1 MLTNILNLNLTLNM
15 KNKLYVLLILVI
27 LNSPRSAAQEIE
39 KMNKSELRDFISLLN
54 VKIDSLKSENI
65 KYEEYFK
72 KLSANLSQ
80 LELKSSQLETKI
92 KVNETEI
99 LRLSKLLSDSES
111 EKKRIIAQNQ
121 IEVIR
126 LNKKISTLQD
136 SILGIQTFPNSEV
149 DVSLNTND
157 FLNEYY
163 FNQIPLPNN
172 SYSLVLSKLVYGSK
186 LNYER
191 YNYNNDEN
199 KGAVIRLPEILNAN
213 TFTYWSVKPNSMI
226 SPFDFNKLVVPRNSD
241 FFNSKLPK
249 IEILKNKLFTLKYND
264 GKEESF
270 LFNVKKYISEHGDNQ
285 RKVLQIE
292 LANEQ
297 VKDDGENDT
306 SRDIVWRF
314 FALDNECYLALSSE
328 QLNRLNMQL
337 NSVNEGVEV
346 FNDTSKRESS
356 FASSA
361 YYNDS
366 RITTGN
372 GIYLSRNK
380 DIFMDA
386 SRYVDPSEV
395 IFLFKL
401 K

>member
-1 MLTNILNLNLTLNM
+1 M

-80 LELKSSQLETKI
+80 LELNSSQLETKI
-92 KVNETEI
+92 KMNETEI

-191 YNYNNDEN
+191 YNYNYNNDEN

-337 NSVNEGVEV
+337 NLVNEGVEV

>member
-1 MLTNILNLNLTLNM
+1 
-15 KNKLYVLLILVI
+15 
-27 LNSPRSAAQEIE
+27 
-39 KMNKSELRDFISLLN
+39 MNE
-54 VKIDSLKSENI
+54 
-65 KYEEYFK
+65 
-72 KLSANLSQ
+72 A
-80 LELKSSQLETKI
+80 
-92 KVNETEI
+92 EI
-99 LRLSKLLSDSES
+99 LRLSKLVTDSEN

-121 IEVIR
+121 VEVTR

-136 SILGIQTFPNSEV
+136 SIQGIQTIPNLEV
-149 DVSLNTND
+149 EVSLNTND

-186 LNYER
+186 INYER
-191 YNYNNDEN
+191 YNYDNDEN

-213 TFTYWSVKPNSMI
+213 TFTYWSVKPNSLV
-226 SPFDFNKLVVPRNSD
+226 SPFDFNKLVIPRNSE

-264 GKEESF
+264 NKEESF

-297 VKDDGENDT
+297 VKDDGDNDT

-314 FALDNECYLALSSE
+314 FAVDNECYLALTSE
-328 QLNRLNMQL
+328 QLNRLNMNL
-337 NSVNEGVEV
+337 FTVNQGVEV
-346 FNDTSKRESS
+346 FNDNSKRDSS
-356 FASSA
+356 FATSA

-366 RITTGN
+366 RVTTGN

-380 DIFMDA
+380 DIFMEA

>member
-1 MLTNILNLNLTLNM
+1 M
-15 KNKLYVLLILVI
+15 KNKLYVLLILII

-149 DVSLNTND
+149 DVSLHTND

-337 NSVNEGVEV
+337 NLVNEGVEV